1 MLFESEENL
10 SLDEGLKIT
19 CQLINVSCSL
29 RKVNI
34 YVRNTLRHDITM
46 PSKTVIGSIQRITDC
61 YPVHPEEHMVNSVV
75 AESSQTPSCST
86 KGSSQGD
93 PQEKHFDP
101 PVNLDHL
108 TIEQQVVVK
117 QMLREESGAFARHK
131 DDVGFMKNLKMD
143 IKLTDEVPVAKTYNA
158 IPRPLY
164 DEVKNHIQDL
174 LNKDFIRKSIT
185 PYAAVVVCVRKRDGS
200 QRLCIDYRGLN
211 KKTVPD
217 RHPIPRIQEI
227 LDGLGGNA
235 WFSVLDQGKAYHQG
249 SVSEDS
255 KKFTAFTTPWALY
268 EWNRIPFGLT
278 NAPSA
283 FQRSMEE
290 SLEGLRDKICIPYLD
305 DVLVYSKTFT
315 QHVEDVGA
323 VLKRQQDW
331 GIKLRPDKCD
341 LFKNEVRYVGKVIS
355 AEGYKMD
362 DKEIAAVQA
371 LKTKPPTNVKELRK
385 LLGFL
390 GYYRSYVQDFSRH
403 AKCLYN
409 LLSTDVTQSGE
420 SKPTTRSAGA
430 GQLLPH
436 QKIVWNDTHQKA
448 LNYLVDVLTNPP
460 VMAYPRFED
469 PFILHIDASE
479 QGLGAVLYQ
488 RQEGRLRVIGYGSRT
503 LTPAEKNYRLHSG
516 KLEFLALKWAVTDR
530 FRDYLFYAPS
540 VTVYSDNNPVTYVL
554 STAKLNATGHRWVS
568 ELAYFNITL
577 KYRPG
582 KTNTDAE
589 YGLLYE

>member
-117 QMLREESGAFARHK
+117 QMLREESGAFARHN
-131 DDVGFMKNLKMD
+131 DDVGFIKNLKMD
-143 IKLTDEVPVAKTYNA
+143 IKLTDEVPAAKTYNA

-174 LNKDFIRKSIT
+174 LNKDFIRKST
-185 PYAAVVVCVRKRDGS
+185 SPYAAAVVCVRKRDGS
-200 QRLCIDYRGLN
+200 LRLCIDYRGLN
-211 KKTVPD
+211 KKAVPD
-217 RHPIPRIQEI
+217 RHPIPGIQEI

-540 VTVYSDNNPVTYVL
+540 VKVYSDNNPVTYVL